1 MKIHPTDK
9 DNCMVCVIHILNSL
23 HTPRKFVWRHHWWCS
38 LALFRCEIDDKKLYP
53 FVVTGKDSLQMLR
66 CAYVSQEETFL
77 KVVFCSFSSF
87 PISFPTSFFFFFFLL
102 LYGIGPLSMF
112 LSPDLF
118 ILAHAQNY
126 SIPFIFF
133 NKTFFLNQRTYPH
146 LSSFLASWPWSYFS
160 QSIFWPYS

>member
-1 MKIHPTDK
+1 MIYSIQQAAIRAMKIHPTDK

-87 PISFPTSFFFFFFLL
+87 PISFPTSFFFFFHFSMELDLFLCFYHQISLFLL
-102 LYGIGPLSMF
+102 MLKIIQFPLFFSTK
-112 LSPDLF
+112 LF
-118 ILAHAQNY
+118 
-126 SIPFIFF
+126 F
-133 NKTFFLNQRTYPH
+133 
-146 LSSFLASWPWSYFS
+146 
-160 QSIFWPYS
+160 